1 MNKLLIL
8 ALFFACVVFTTDCT
22 EEVKEKHIAELNA
35 DIARIREARDTNLGE
50 RRARKSKNKK
60 NNKKV
65 GKARKGK
72 KTRKGRKGIKGRNA
86 KKSNRTKKNRK
97 SKKVKTAKKG
107 KTGRKAKKERT
118 SKNSKTRKNKQK
130 IKKAK
135 KARKAKKNKQ
145 VRKAKNA
152 KKTKG
157 ARKVNKAKRKL
168 KGKKRNNK
176 KGRKS
181 KTGKGR
187 KMKGSQRATTCMN
200 ETCINT
206 AMSYM
211 KIMKDKVSNFLR
223 QKTRIGKY
231 QTTSGN
237 KAGKKGLF
245 GPILNR
251 IREAGGGN
259 SSNLRC
265 NGDNSS
271 AGAKQMQNLTSLL
284 GACEENIN
292 TSCNANLPAINTT
305 EHDLCHTA
313 MTAFANL
320 TKECQKKTGEE
331 ACTCW
336 TNSTLEFS
344 VNAVKKCDIS
354 GDNKKMTAA
363 KKQCTTAFGKCR
375 KIEDSVSLALSACS
389 PANTKSRAT
398 ADIKQGLK
406 NKAAVTKA
414 TAKINAT
421 ASNSTS
427 RAAASIT
434 CAVFITDITSATA
447 EILRAPLLVGT
458 ETVLLALVEV
468 TVATC
473 SSGEQATLLTLSVEM
488 DRTAETI
495 DLNIESKQTD
505 LLISQGA
512 TVSTT
517 VIQATIAAEAAA
529 TTAAAPT
536 TVTAI
541 DMNTKITTKAPSLRR
556 KMFKAA
562 NLLVSW

>member
-8 ALFFACVVFTTDCT
+8 ALFFACVVFITDCSEDL
-22 EEVKEKHIAELNA
+22 EETNIADLNA
-35 DIARIREARDTNLGE
+35 DISTIREARDTDIKE
-50 RRARKSKNKK
+50 RRSRKSKKKK
-60 NNKKV
+60 NGRKRGKVRRGKKNR
-65 GKARKGK
+65 KAQKGEKSKNAK
-72 KTRKGRKGIKGRNA
+72 KTRKT
-86 KKSNRTKKNRK
+86 KKSKNGK
-97 SKKVKTAKKG
+97 IAKKG
-107 KTGRKAKKERT
+107 KNRRKAKIARKSEKGKKPKSR
-118 SKNSKTRKNKQK
+118 KTNRKNKV
-130 IKKAK
+130 AK
-135 KARKAKKNKQ
+135 KARKTKKNRQ
-145 VRKAKNA
+145 RRKSKKA
-152 KKTKG
+152 KKTKK
-157 ARKVNKAKRKL
+157 ARKEKRKL
-168 KGKKRNNK
+168 KGKKRKNE
-176 KGRKS
+176 KGRKRYN
-181 KTGKGR
+181 GKGR
-187 KMKGSQRATTCMN
+187 KIKVSQRATACMN

-231 QTTSGN
+231 KTTSGN

-265 NGDNSS
+265 NGDNSG
-271 AGAKQMQNLTSLL
+271 AGAKQLKNLTSLL

-292 TSCNANLPAINTT
+292 TSCNANLPVINTT

-320 TKECQKKTGEE
+320 TKDCQMKTGEE

-344 VNAVKKCDIS
+344 ANAVKKCDIS
-354 GDNKKMTAA
+354 DDNKNMTAA

-427 RAAASIT
+427 RAAASIA
-434 CAVFITDITSATA
+434 CAVFITDIKSATA
-447 EILRAPLLVGT
+447 EILRAPLLAGT
-458 ETVLLALVEV
+458 ETVLLALVGV

-473 SSGEQATLLTLSVEM
+473 SSEDKTTLFTLSVEM

-495 DLNIESKQTD
+495 NLNIESKQND

-529 TTAAAPT
+529 TT
-536 TVTAI
+536 TASAVN
-541 DMNTKITTKAPSLRR
+541 MNTKITTKAPSLKRE
-556 KMFKAA
+556 MFKAA
-562 NLLVSW
+562 NLLMNW

>member
-1 MNKLLIL
+1 M
-8 ALFFACVVFTTDCT
+8 
-22 EEVKEKHIAELNA
+22 
-35 DIARIREARDTNLGE
+35 
-50 RRARKSKNKK
+50 
-60 NNKKV
+60 
-65 GKARKGK
+65 
-72 KTRKGRKGIKGRNA
+72 
-86 KKSNRTKKNRK
+86 
-97 SKKVKTAKKG
+97 
-107 KTGRKAKKERT
+107 
-118 SKNSKTRKNKQK
+118 
-130 IKKAK
+130 
-135 KARKAKKNKQ
+135 
-145 VRKAKNA
+145 
-152 KKTKG
+152 
-157 ARKVNKAKRKL
+157 
-168 KGKKRNNK
+168 
-176 KGRKS
+176 
-181 KTGKGR
+181 
-187 KMKGSQRATTCMN
+187 
-200 ETCINT
+200 
-206 AMSYM
+206 
-211 KIMKDKVSNFLR
+211 
-223 QKTRIGKY
+223 
-231 QTTSGN
+231 
-237 KAGKKGLF
+237 
-245 GPILNR
+245 
-251 IREAGGGN
+251 
-259 SSNLRC
+259 
-265 NGDNSS
+265 
-271 AGAKQMQNLTSLL
+271 NLTSLL

-363 KKQCTTAFGKCR
+363 KKECTTAFGKCR

-434 CAVFITDITSATA
+434 CAVFITDIASATA
-447 EILRAPLLVGT
+447 EILRAPLLAGT
-458 ETVLLALVEV
+458 ETVLLALVGV

-488 DRTAETI
+488 DRTAENI

-529 TTAAAPT
+529 TTAAAT

-541 DMNTKITTKAPSLRR
+541 NMNTKAPSLRR
-556 KMFKAA
+556 RMFKAA

>member
-1 MNKLLIL
+1 M
-8 ALFFACVVFTTDCT
+8 
-22 EEVKEKHIAELNA
+22 EEKGVRSE
-35 DIARIREARDTNLGE
+35 GE
-50 RRARKSKNKK
+50 RRIGRPKKGEKSKN
-60 NNKKV
+60 
-65 GKARKGK
+65 AK
-72 KTRKGRKGIKGRNA
+72 KTRK
-86 KKSNRTKKNRK
+86 TKK
-97 SKKVKTAKKG
+97 SKKGKIVKKG
-107 KTGRKAKKERT
+107 KNRRKAKIARKSEKG
-118 SKNSKTRKNKQK
+118 KNPKSRKINRKNKV
-130 IKKAK
+130 AK
-135 KARKAKKNKQ
+135 KARKTKKNRQ
-145 VRKAKNA
+145 RRKSKKA
-152 KKTKG
+152 KKTKK
-157 ARKVNKAKRKL
+157 ARKEKRKL
-168 KGKKRNNK
+168 KGKKRKNE
-176 KGRKS
+176 KGRKRNND
-181 KTGKGR
+181 KGR
-187 KMKGSQRATTCMN
+187 KIKVSQRATTCMN

-265 NGDNSS
+265 NGDNSG
-271 AGAKQMQNLTSLL
+271 AGAKQLKNLTSLL

-292 TSCNANLPAINTT
+292 TSCNANLPVINTT

-320 TKECQKKTGEE
+320 TKDCQMKTGEE

-344 VNAVKKCDIS
+344 ANAVKKCDIKD
-354 GDNKKMTAA
+354 DNKKMTEA
-363 KKQCTTAFGKCR
+363 KKECTTAFGKCR

-406 NKAAVTKA
+406 NKAAVAKA

-427 RAAASIT
+427 RAAASIA
-434 CAVFITDITSATA
+434 CAVFITDIKSATA
-447 EILRAPLLVGT
+447 EILRAPLLAGT
-458 ETVLLALVEV
+458 ETVLLALVGV

-473 SSGEQATLLTLSVEM
+473 SSEDKTTLFTLSVEM
-488 DRTAETI
+488 DRTADTI
-495 DLNIESKQTD
+495 DLNIESKQND

-512 TVSTT
+512 TVSTI

-529 TTAAAPT
+529 TTAASA
-536 TVTAI
+536 VN
-541 DMNTKITTKAPSLRR
+541 MNTKITTKAPSLKRE
-556 KMFKAA
+556 MFKAA
-562 NLLVSW
+562 NLLMNW

>member
-8 ALFFACVVFTTDCT
+8 ALFFACVVFITDCSEDL
-22 EEVKEKHIAELNA
+22 EETNIADLNA
-35 DIARIREARDTNLGE
+35 DIATIREARDTDIKE
-50 RRARKSKNKK
+50 RRSRKSKKKK
-60 NNKKV
+60 NGRKRGKVRRGKKNR
-65 GKARKGK
+65 KAQKGEKSKNAK
-72 KTRKGRKGIKGRNA
+72 KTRKT
-86 KKSNRTKKNRK
+86 KKSKNGK
-97 SKKVKTAKKG
+97 IAKKG
-107 KTGRKAKKERT
+107 KNRRKAKIARKSEKGKKPKSR
-118 SKNSKTRKNKQK
+118 KTNRKNKV
-130 IKKAK
+130 AK
-135 KARKAKKNKQ
+135 KARKTKKNRQ
-145 VRKAKNA
+145 RRKSKKA
-152 KKTKG
+152 KKTKK
-157 ARKVNKAKRKL
+157 ARKEKRKL
-168 KGKKRNNK
+168 KGKKRKNE
-176 KGRKS
+176 KGRKRYN
-181 KTGKGR
+181 GKGR
-187 KMKGSQRATTCMN
+187 KIKVSQRATACMN

-231 QTTSGN
+231 KTTSGN

-265 NGDNSS
+265 NGDNSG
-271 AGAKQMQNLTSLL
+271 AGAKQLKNLTSLL

-292 TSCNANLPAINTT
+292 TSCNANLPVINTT

-320 TKECQKKTGEE
+320 TKDCQMKTGEE

-344 VNAVKKCDIS
+344 ANAVKKCDIS
-354 GDNKKMTAA
+354 DDNKNMTAA

-414 TAKINAT
+414 TTKINAT

-427 RAAASIT
+427 RAAASIA
-434 CAVFITDITSATA
+434 CAVFITDIKAATA
-447 EILRAPLLVGT
+447 EILRAPLLAGT
-458 ETVLLALVEV
+458 ETVLLALVGV

-473 SSGEQATLLTLSVEM
+473 SSEDKTTLFTLSVEM

-495 DLNIESKQTD
+495 NLNIESKQND

-529 TTAAAPT
+529 TT
-536 TVTAI
+536 TASAVN
-541 DMNTKITTKAPSLRR
+541 MNTKITTKAPSLKR

-562 NLLVSW
+562 NLLMNW

>member
-8 ALFFACVVFTTDCT
+8 ALFFACVVFITDCSEDL
-22 EEVKEKHIAELNA
+22 EETNIADLNA
-35 DIARIREARDTNLGE
+35 DIATIREARDTDIKK
-50 RRARKSKNKK
+50 RRSRKFKKKK
-60 NNKKV
+60 NGKKR
-65 GKARKGK
+65 GKVRKGKENRKAKKGKKSRKAK
-72 KTRKGRKGIKGRNA
+72 KTRKT
-86 KKSNRTKKNRK
+86 KKSKKGKISKNGKNRRKAKTARKSEKGKKSKSRKNKRKNKAVKKARKTKKNRQRRK
-97 SKKVKTAKKG
+97 S
-107 KTGRKAKKERT
+107 
-118 SKNSKTRKNKQK
+118 
-130 IKKAK
+130 
-135 KARKAKKNKQ
+135 
-145 VRKAKNA
+145 KNA
-152 KKTKG
+152 KKTNK
-157 ARKVNKAKRKL
+157 ARKVKRKL
-168 KGKKRNNK
+168 KGKKRKNE
-176 KGRKS
+176 KGRKRNN
-181 KTGKGR
+181 GKGR
-187 KMKGSQRATTCMN
+187 KIKGSQRATRCMN

-231 QTTSGN
+231 KTTSGN

-265 NGDNSS
+265 NGDNSG
-271 AGAKQMQNLTSLL
+271 AGAKQLKNLTSLL

-292 TSCNANLPAINTT
+292 TSCNANLPVINTT

-320 TKECQKKTGEE
+320 TKDCQMKTGEE

-344 VNAVKKCDIS
+344 ANAVKKCDIS
-354 GDNKKMTAA
+354 DDNKNMTAA

-427 RAAASIT
+427 RAAQGIHSIT
-434 CAVFITDITSATA
+434 CAVFITDIKSATA
-447 EILRAPLLVGT
+447 EILRAPLLAGT
-458 ETVLLALVEV
+458 ETVLLALVGV

-473 SSGEQATLLTLSVEM
+473 SSEDKTTLFTLSVEM

-495 DLNIESKQTD
+495 DLNIESKQND

-529 TTAAAPT
+529 TTAASA
-536 TVTAI
+536 VN
-541 DMNTKITTKAPSLRR
+541 MNTKITTKAPSLKRE
-556 KMFKAA
+556 MFKAA
-562 NLLVSW
+562 NLLMNW

>member
-1 MNKLLIL
+1 MNRLLIL
-8 ALFFACVVFTTDCT
+8 ALFFACVVFITDCSEDL
-22 EEVKEKHIAELNA
+22 EETNVADLNA
-35 DIARIREARDTNLGE
+35 DIATIREARDTDNKK
-50 RRARKSKNKK
+50 RRSRKSKKKK
-60 NNKKV
+60 NGRKRGKVRRGKKNR
-65 GKARKGK
+65 KAQKGEKNRNAK
-72 KTRKGRKGIKGRNA
+72 KTRKTRI
-86 KKSNRTKKNRK
+86 
-97 SKKVKTAKKG
+97 SKKGKIAKKG
-107 KTGRKAKKERT
+107 KKWRKAKIARKSEKGKKSKSKET
-118 SKNSKTRKNKQK
+118 NRKNKV
-130 IKKAK
+130 AK
-135 KARKAKKNKQ
+135 KARKTKKNRQ
-145 VRKAKNA
+145 RKKSKNA
-152 KKTKG
+152 KKTKK
-157 ARKVNKAKRKL
+157 ARKVERKL
-168 KGKKRNNK
+168 KGKRRKNEKGRKRNND
-176 KGRKS
+176 KGRKI
-181 KTGKGR
+181 
-187 KMKGSQRATTCMN
+187 KGSQRATRCMN

-223 QKTRIGKY
+223 QKTRIGKH

-265 NGDNSS
+265 NGDNSG
-271 AGAKQMQNLTSLL
+271 AGAKQLKNLTSLL

-292 TSCNANLPAINTT
+292 TSCNANLPVINTT

-320 TKECQKKTGEE
+320 TKDCQMKTGEE

-344 VNAVKKCDIS
+344 ANAVKKCDIS
-354 GDNKKMTAA
+354 EDNKKMTKA

-414 TAKINAT
+414 TAKVNAT

-427 RAAASIT
+427 RAAASIA
-434 CAVFITDITSATA
+434 CAVFITDIKSATA
-447 EILRAPLLVGT
+447 EILRAPLLAGT
-458 ETVLLALVEV
+458 ETVLLALVGV

-473 SSGEQATLLTLSVEM
+473 SSEQKTKLFTLSVEM

-495 DLNIESKQTD
+495 DLNIESKQND

-529 TTAAAPT
+529 TTAASANN
-536 TVTAI
+536 
-541 DMNTKITTKAPSLRR
+541 MNTKITTKAPSLKRE
-556 KMFKAA
+556 MFKAA
-562 NLLVSW
+562 NLLMNW

>member
-8 ALFFACVVFTTDCT
+8 ALFFACVVFITDCSEDL
-22 EEVKEKHIAELNA
+22 EETNIADLNA
-35 DIARIREARDTNLGE
+35 DIATIREARDTDIKE
-50 RRARKSKNKK
+50 RRSRKSKKKK
-60 NNKKV
+60 NGRKRGKVRRGKKNR
-65 GKARKGK
+65 KAQKGEKSKNAK
-72 KTRKGRKGIKGRNA
+72 KTRKT
-86 KKSNRTKKNRK
+86 KKSKNGK
-97 SKKVKTAKKG
+97 IAKKG
-107 KTGRKAKKERT
+107 KNRRKAKIARKSEKGKKPKSR
-118 SKNSKTRKNKQK
+118 KTNRKNKV
-130 IKKAK
+130 AK
-135 KARKAKKNKQ
+135 KARKTKKDRQ
-145 VRKAKNA
+145 RRKSKKA
-152 KKTKG
+152 KKTKK
-157 ARKVNKAKRKL
+157 ARKEKRKL
-168 KGKKRNNK
+168 KGKKRKNE
-176 KGRKS
+176 KGRKRYN
-181 KTGKGR
+181 GKGR
-187 KMKGSQRATTCMN
+187 KIKVSQRATACMN

-231 QTTSGN
+231 KTTSGN

-265 NGDNSS
+265 NGDNSG
-271 AGAKQMQNLTSLL
+271 AGAKQLKNLTSLL

-292 TSCNANLPAINTT
+292 TSCNANLPVINTT

-320 TKECQKKTGEE
+320 TKDCQMKTGEE

-344 VNAVKKCDIS
+344 ANAVKKCDIS
-354 GDNKKMTAA
+354 DDNKNMTAA

-427 RAAASIT
+427 RAAASIA
-434 CAVFITDITSATA
+434 CAVFITDIKSATA
-447 EILRAPLLVGT
+447 EILRAPLLAGT
-458 ETVLLALVEV
+458 ETVLLALVGV

-473 SSGEQATLLTLSVEM
+473 SSEDKTTLFTLSVEM
-488 DRTAETI
+488 DRTADTI
-495 DLNIESKQTD
+495 DLNIESKQND

-529 TTAAAPT
+529 TT
-536 TVTAI
+536 TASAVN
-541 DMNTKITTKAPSLRR
+541 MNTKITTKAPSLKRE
-556 KMFKAA
+556 MFKAA
-562 NLLVSW
+562 NLLMNW

>member
-1 MNKLLIL
+1 M
-8 ALFFACVVFTTDCT
+8 
-22 EEVKEKHIAELNA
+22 EEKGVRSE
-35 DIARIREARDTNLGE
+35 GE
-50 RRARKSKNKK
+50 RRIGRPKKGEKSKN
-60 NNKKV
+60 
-65 GKARKGK
+65 AK
-72 KTRKGRKGIKGRNA
+72 KTRK
-86 KKSNRTKKNRK
+86 TKK
-97 SKKVKTAKKG
+97 SKKGKIVKKG
-107 KTGRKAKKERT
+107 KNRRKAKIARKSEKG
-118 SKNSKTRKNKQK
+118 KNPKSRKINRKNKV
-130 IKKAK
+130 AK
-135 KARKAKKNKQ
+135 KARKTKKNRQ
-145 VRKAKNA
+145 RRKSKKA
-152 KKTKG
+152 KKTKK
-157 ARKVNKAKRKL
+157 ARKEKRKL
-168 KGKKRNNK
+168 EGKKRKNE
-176 KGRKS
+176 KGRKRYN
-181 KTGKGR
+181 GKGR
-187 KMKGSQRATTCMN
+187 KIKVSQRATTCMN

-231 QTTSGN
+231 KTTSGN

-265 NGDNSS
+265 NGDNSG
-271 AGAKQMQNLTSLL
+271 AGAKQLKNLTSLL

-292 TSCNANLPAINTT
+292 ASCNANLPVINTT

-320 TKECQKKTGEE
+320 TKDCQMKTGEE

-344 VNAVKKCDIS
+344 ANAVKKCDIS
-354 GDNKKMTAA
+354 NDNKNMTAA

-414 TAKINAT
+414 TAKINGT

-427 RAAASIT
+427 RQAASIT
-434 CAVFITDITSATA
+434 CAVFTTNVISATA
-447 EILRAPLLVGT
+447 EILRAPLLKGV
-458 ETVLLALVEV
+458 ETVLLALVSA

-473 SSGEQATLLTLSVEM
+473 SSAEKTNLLTLSVNM
-488 DRTAETI
+488 TNTAVNI
-495 DLNIESKQTD
+495 DLNIEHKQLD
-505 LLISQGA
+505 LQISQGS
-512 TVSTT
+512 TVSTSA
-517 VIQATIAAEAAA
+517 VQAIIEAEASA
-529 TTAAAPT
+529 TTAA
-536 TVTAI
+536 
-541 DMNTKITTKAPSLRR
+541 
-556 KMFKAA
+556 
-562 NLLVSW
+562 

>member
-8 ALFFACVVFTTDCT
+8 ALFLACVVFITDCSEDL
-22 EEVKEKHIAELNA
+22 EETNIADLNA
-35 DIARIREARDTNLGE
+35 DIATIREARDTDIKE
-50 RRARKSKNKK
+50 RRSRKSKKKK
-60 NNKKV
+60 NGRKRGKVRRGKKNR
-65 GKARKGK
+65 KAQKGEKSKNAK
-72 KTRKGRKGIKGRNA
+72 KTRKT
-86 KKSNRTKKNRK
+86 KKSKNGK
-97 SKKVKTAKKG
+97 IAKKG
-107 KTGRKAKKERT
+107 KNRRKAKIARKSEKGKKPKSR
-118 SKNSKTRKNKQK
+118 KTNRKNKV
-130 IKKAK
+130 AK
-135 KARKAKKNKQ
+135 KARKTKKNRQ
-145 VRKAKNA
+145 RRKSKKA
-152 KKTKG
+152 KKTKK
-157 ARKVNKAKRKL
+157 ARKEKRKL
-168 KGKKRNNK
+168 KGKKRKNE
-176 KGRKS
+176 KGRKRYN
-181 KTGKGR
+181 GKGR
-187 KMKGSQRATTCMN
+187 KIKVSQRATACMN

-231 QTTSGN
+231 KTTSGN

-265 NGDNSS
+265 NGDNSG
-271 AGAKQMQNLTSLL
+271 AGAKQLKNLTSLL

-292 TSCNANLPAINTT
+292 TSCNANLPVINTT

-320 TKECQKKTGEE
+320 TKDCQMKTGEE

-344 VNAVKKCDIS
+344 ANAVKKCDIS
-354 GDNKKMTAA
+354 DDNKNMTAA

-427 RAAASIT
+427 RAAASIA
-434 CAVFITDITSATA
+434 CAVFITDIKSATA
-447 EILRAPLLVGT
+447 EILRAPLLAGT
-458 ETVLLALVEV
+458 ETVLLALVDV
-468 TVATC
+468 TVSAC
-473 SSGEQATLLTLSVEM
+473 SSEDKTTLFTLSVEM
-488 DRTAETI
+488 DRTADTI
-495 DLNIESKQTD
+495 DLNIESKQND

-529 TTAAAPT
+529 TT
-536 TVTAI
+536 TASAVN
-541 DMNTKITTKAPSLRR
+541 MNTKITTKAPSLKRE
-556 KMFKAA
+556 MFKAA
-562 NLLVSW
+562 NLLMNW